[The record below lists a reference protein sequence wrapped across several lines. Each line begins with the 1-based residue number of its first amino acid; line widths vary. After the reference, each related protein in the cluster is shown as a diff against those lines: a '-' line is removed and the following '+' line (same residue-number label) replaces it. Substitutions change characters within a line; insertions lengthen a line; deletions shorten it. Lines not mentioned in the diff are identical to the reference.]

1 MKRVLLIV
9 IVIVTMWV
17 MPYNRNARGFSSM
30 SYTNSSGEIQSL
42 YIGDLD
48 VSEEYKQLSEE
59 ILINIC
65 ADLKTKREELIILSS
80 TLLEYDKITIEIY
93 SDPDK
98 HTYVYDLDGRIIN
111 HNIDEKYKY
120 DEWEKIRIEGI
131 HN

>member
-1 MKRVLLIV
+1 MKKVLLIV
-9 IVIVTMWV
+9 IVIVVMWV

-48 VSEEYKQLSEE
+48 VSEEYKQLTEE
-59 ILINIC
+59 ILINIS

>member
-1 MKRVLLIV
+1 MKRGLLIV
-9 IVIVTMWV
+9 IVIVVMWV
-17 MPYNRNARGFSSM
+17 MPYNHNTRGFSSM

-48 VSEEYKQLSEE
+48 VSEEYKQLTEE
-59 ILINIC
+59 ILINIS